1 MYQQAEGPGRRILVV
16 EDEDM
21 VRDLIVTR
29 LSIAGYQTF
38 EARDGFDGLLR
49 IEDSRPDAMLL
60 DVNMP
65 RLDGFGM
72 LQLMKS
78 RGIRTPTM
86 VLTARNQPEDV
97 RNAISLGARDF
108 LTKPFRDDQLL
119 TRVARLLRKA
129 PAVSA

>member
-1 MYQQAEGPGRRILVV
+1 MYQTADGPGRRILVV

-21 VRDLIVTR
+21 VRDLIVTH
-29 LSIAGYQTF
+29 LAIAGYQTF
-38 EARDGFDGLLR
+38 EATDGFDGLLR
-49 IEDSRPDAMLL
+49 IEQVRPDAMLL

-72 LQLMKS
+72 LKLMKS
-78 RGIRTPTM
+78 RGVKTPTM

-97 RNAISLGARDF
+97 RAAIGLGARDF
-108 LTKPFRDDQLL
+108 LTKPFRNDQLL

-129 PAVSA
+129 PSVSA